1 MMGLQIDISPDS
13 SFSLEGEFG
22 NMSFN
27 GLETVVTAQRGS
39 DRGVLSF
46 PVHRLEVLGQGS
58 SSIVYKSVMLTKLC
72 VTAEKVF
79 LVGDSTKQLQLFREL
94 QSLKSV
100 CSSTADTEGTIRSAS
115 PYIVELLDVF
125 SNPADGTLSL
135 CLEYMDC
142 GSLENLLQ
150 AGGCRDELILSS
162 IAFQMA
168 SGLGFLHERR
178 MIHRDVKPSNALI
191 SRDGCVKLADFGL
204 ARTLDSGQSLANSF
218 VGTFLYMAPERLT
231 GEPYSYQ
238 SDIWG
243 LGLTLHAVALG
254 QYPYVGKKGYWEVLH
269 ATQQGGP
276 PIDAGYS
283 ATLKSLLKS
292 CYHANPCDR
301 PSAVSLLQTPLLRAA
316 PATIPPELRHTVC
329 KVPSRQDILSTAAIV
344 SANVLGLKTPLSLPQ
359 SAPCTAAGNLTF
371 RPAVESKSA
380 RKPTVGTQ
388 VRNTSTTVGG
398 NARTAL
404 MQLQR
409 VTGKSVHVDSYKSRS
424 AAATRPSGNSSG
436 GPPRYKSSANVNT
449 RVGGAGASTKQAAT
463 AYSSAKVAKIPA
475 PGGSKLVHSASD
487 RSAVSLASSAS
498 KAALKVRSA
507 SAGPAKYTDAV
518 RKAGVATEETKSC
531 PEAAQLEPT
540 SCAVNAVPAGSQ
552 ATTTKHQDAPV
563 LVRAWE
569 KYVVLARE
577 QQLREDSKRGVAT
590 STSPLPGDTPIESYD
605 YVASPSV
612 AVNNLRRLVAKQHD
626 SREVFVTEQIVQR
639 LASHMHCDGVQLRG
653 EFCAALER
661 INKAWRGTAVSRLP
675 AKSAASA
682 PVSAVAPTVVRT
694 VRASSSGGI
703 GVKSV
708 HSASRYASAAPVE
721 ECKGEQG
728 LRSRKNHAAVDPA
741 EHLEVE
747 EDLCVPDTG
756 DAADTLLGACSLDGS
771 IEEDLDLLHLH
782 LGLKP
787 VSVSLGTPFGG
798 AVARGKEWKQRQEY
812 SRAEAVRDRV
822 GSADDYGDESFE
834 AYDEE

>member
-22 NMSFN
+22 NISFN
-27 GLETVVTAQRGS
+27 GLETVVTAQRGT

-100 CSSTADTEGTIRSAS
+100 CSSPADTEGTIRSAS

-168 SGLGFLHERR
+168 SGLSFLHERR

-191 SRDGCVKLADFGL
+191 SRDGCIKLADFGL

-231 GEPYSYQ
+231 GESYSYQ

-276 PIDAGYS
+276 PIAAAYS
-283 ATLKSLLKS
+283 VALISLLKS
-292 CYHANPCDR
+292 CYHANPRDR
-301 PSAVSLLQTPLLRAA
+301 PSTVALLQMPLLKAA

-329 KVPSRQDILSTAAIV
+329 KVPLHQDILSTAAVASAIV
-344 SANVLGLKTPLSLPQ
+344 PGYKTPLSLPQ
-359 SAPCTAAGNLTF
+359 SAPCTVAGNLTF
-371 RPAVESKSA
+371 RPALESKSA
-380 RKPTVGTQ
+380 RKLTVGTQ
-388 VRNTSTTVGG
+388 VRNTSTTVSG

-404 MQLQR
+404 MQQQR
-409 VTGKSVHVDSYKSRS
+409 ATGKTINVDSYKSRS
-424 AAATRPSGNSSG
+424 AAATRPSGNSISG
-436 GPPRYKSSANVNT
+436 STQQKSSTNMNT
-449 RVGGAGASTKQAAT
+449 RVGRAGASATQAT
-463 AYSSAKVAKIPA
+463 AAGNSAKVAKIPA

-487 RSAVSLASSAS
+487 RSTVSLASSAS

-507 SAGPAKYTDAV
+507 SAGPAKYTGAV

-577 QQLREDSKRGVAT
+577 QQLREASKRGGAT
-590 STSPLPGDTPIESYD
+590 SASPLPGGTPIESYD

-612 AVNNLRRLVAKQHD
+612 AVNSLRRLVAKQHD

-661 INKAWRGTAVSRLP
+661 INKAWRGTAVSRIP
-675 AKSAASA
+675 PKTAASP
-682 PVSAVAPTVVRT
+682 PVSAVASTVVGT

-708 HSASRYASAAPVE
+708 HRAPQYASAAPVE

-756 DAADTLLGACSLDGS
+756 DAADILLGACSLDGS

-787 VSVSLGTPFGG
+787 VSVSLGTPLGG
-798 AVARGKEWKQRQEY
+798 TDARGKEWTQRQEY